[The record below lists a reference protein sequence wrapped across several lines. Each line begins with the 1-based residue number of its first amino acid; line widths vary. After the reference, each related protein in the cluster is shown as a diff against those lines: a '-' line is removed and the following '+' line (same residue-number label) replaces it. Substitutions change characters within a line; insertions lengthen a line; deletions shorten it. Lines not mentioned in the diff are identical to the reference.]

1 MTIVRGTTT
10 KLDGDFLVLNIFEYE
25 DKSCRAEVVYSPA
38 ARPASSIAT
47 VVMVQQRTSK
57 ELAVAAIA
65 RDFST
70 FAMRVLA
77 ILPTIGQLADPD
89 AEAEDAV

>member
-1 MTIVRGTTT
+1 
-10 KLDGDFLVLNIFEYE
+10 
-25 DKSCRAEVVYSPA
+25 
-38 ARPASSIAT
+38 
-47 VVMVQQRTSK
+47 MVQQRPSK

-70 FAMRVLA
+70 FVTRVLA

-89 AEAEDAV
+89 AETEADLCEP